1 MMNYYY
7 VIKRTM
13 QGIAFI
19 NFLCQKHISFFTHSL
34 NMHGETRGREIKQ
47 NCGEWRRQSETGNTN
62 TNGLV
67 CQAFGSLQR
76 ISIQHM
82 TGKTYNRQQMKNFFS
97 REQHFFILSLNI
109 KLHKVREYVIYYGS
123 PLNGFKTA
131 GPMKD
136 GNDIISLFLSL
147 FFYLIFIAFSRHLIS
162 LSLYFP
168 LVKREECLQRY
179 EKKEVLVQ
187 MIVSNK
193 ISQNS

>member
-19 NFLCQKHISFFTHSL
+19 HFLCQKHISFFIHSL
-34 NMHGETRGREIKQ
+34 NMHGETRSREIKQ
-47 NCGEWRRQSETGNTN
+47 NCGEWRRQSETENTN

-67 CQAFGSLQR
+67 CQAFDSLQR

-82 TGKTYNRQQMKNFFS
+82 TGKTYNTQQMKNFFK

-123 PLNGFKTA
+123 PLNGCDQDSWSHERWKLYHIF
-131 GPMKD
+131 
-136 GNDIISLFLSL
+136 ISLPFLNIYRL
-147 FFYLIFIAFSRHLIS
+147 FQAFNFLILV
-162 LSLYFP
+162 LST
-168 LVKREECLQRY
+168 C
-179 EKKEVLVQ
+179 
-187 MIVSNK
+187 
-193 ISQNS
+193 